1 MKSFKDLLT
10 EGKAQSSDKSNA
22 KAIVKSIPELK
33 GIQSI
38 DSKRTIVFKFKQ
50 GLDEADFDNFSK
62 IDGIIEFLEKKYP
75 GSIVEHDFNQFTVK
89 EL

>member
-1 MKSFKDLLT
+1 MKSFKEILT

-22 KAIVKSIPELK
+22 KAIIKSIPELK
-33 GIQSI
+33 GVQTI
-38 DSKRTIVFKFKQ
+38 DSKRTVVFKFKE
-50 GLDEADFDNFSK
+50 GLDENNFDNFNK
-62 IDGIIEFLEKKYP
+62 IDAVIAFLEKKYP